1 LSSGVR
7 PGPAVEL
14 SETLHLLTLQKLLIK
29 PFGPFTW
36 HIAIGNVPERARI
49 SARTLRRSGSSPAVS
64 TTGIRPHQGQAAMAR
79 FFPEL
84 LPGCD
89 ASEYSVSAIF
99 SVFAIRRSAFH
110 ELIHGKSHKHGRDV
124 VHNQKDG
131 RRNRCAARRRAAQVA
146 TKRILSTTPVRGVM
160 HQLVSNYS

>member
-1 LSSGVR
+1 MSSGAR

-36 HIAIGNVPERARI
+36 HIAMGNVPERARI
-49 SARTLRRSGSSPAVS
+49 SAHTLRRSGLSLAAS
-64 TTGIRPHQGQAAMAR
+64 TTGIRPHQGQVAMAR
-79 FFPEL
+79 SSPEL
-84 LPGCD
+84 LLGCD

-99 SVFAIRRSAFH
+99 SVFATRCSAFP
-110 ELIHGKSHKHGRDV
+110 ELLHYESHKHGRDV
-124 VHNQKDG
+124 VHNQPHG

-146 TKRILSTTPVRGVM
+146 TKRMLSTTPVWGVM